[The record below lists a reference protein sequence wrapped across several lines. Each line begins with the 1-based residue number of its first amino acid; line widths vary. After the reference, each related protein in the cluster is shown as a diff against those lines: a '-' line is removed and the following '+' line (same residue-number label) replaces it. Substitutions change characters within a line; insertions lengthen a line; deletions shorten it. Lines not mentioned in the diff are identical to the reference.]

1 MEKAIMATN
10 RDLRPRPKPV
20 DEWQRRFGWPTG
32 SRKDKRRDDLILEW
46 MWATTMYIWGDR
58 YKSAEEAA
66 KIQKV
71 QERRRI
77 WRTYEDEEWLITEAN
92 LLQEGSDKDE
102 GEVDSDIQEGED
114 EDDEDE
120 AWKEGT
126 KSDEAGMAS

>member
-1 MEKAIMATN
+1 M
-10 RDLRPRPKPV
+10 
-20 DEWQRRFGWPTG
+20 
-32 SRKDKRRDDLILEW
+32 
-46 MWATTMYIWGDR
+46 
-58 YKSAEEAA
+58 
-66 KIQKV
+66 

-120 AWKEGT
+120 GWKEGK